1 MGRERHRHGIIAALA
16 VLDTLYTPAVATQA
30 PSTVLARATAA
41 LERGRG
47 AEAAQLLAPVLRSG
61 TLSRQDELSVRTAL
75 AEAWL
80 LQDDLVHAAAALG
93 RTPDTLREKISDGQ
107 LSTLW
112 RLHGRLTF
120 KKGEQSRA
128 IAMHSRALKQAELA
142 HDSRAIGLAHY
153 ELALAYKQVGDSG
166 IVREHLTEAASAL
179 HAAGDRRHLAQVH
192 SLSAV
197 LLAQSGRTDE
207 ASAALRQGER
217 LAMAISADDVL
228 AGIVHNQAN
237 VALMRHRHD
246 EALALA
252 ERSVS
257 LHQSLGSGHGLA
269 VALATLGQIHVQ
281 VGDLERAEQILNR
294 ALEVRSPV
302 KFGETTG
309 AVFDT
314 LAQIHLMRGSYE
326 RAGEYLRLAG
336 DAYGAYG
343 SHTMRWY
350 EWSLKVLGV
359 KLAIRRG
366 AFDEALAMAD
376 ALANAPGVPPSDAI
390 QADLAASEALVA
402 AGRLEEAEKR
412 LQACEDKLD
421 PRGTP
426 GTWGEFLR
434 IRGLIHEQT
443 SRPSAAYHDF
453 AQSAN
458 VFDLLGERYQAA
470 LSHLSMGRIS
480 AEAGSMGAAERYL
493 NLAEGVF
500 KTLGAQRD
508 LDEAAAARDVLS
520 RGASADGT
528 AAAADADEAI
538 VRRLVDAA
546 IFPELLARETATALM
561 ETLEAESVVVFVVPA
576 SGELRVLAATG
587 ADTDTGLAIA
597 RAASQGIREHRGNP
611 ILLES
616 LGRDQNGPRF
626 CAVVAGKRIGD
637 GDLRRV
643 RMFSAVARQGFE
655 LCGARERPVHVAEQS
670 GERSLE
676 PLLPGFVCASA
687 AMNRLA
693 DQIQRMQG
701 HNLTVL
707 ITGESGTGKDLVAR
721 AIHSGSVRSTA
732 MFLPYNC
739 TTTTRELADSQL
751 FGHRRGS
758 FTGAVADQQ
767 GLIRS
772 AAGGTLFLD
781 EIGDLPLDIQPK
793 LLRFLEQ
800 GEIMPVGETRPIA
813 VDVRVLAA
821 TNADLEQRVSEGK
834 FREDLFYRLSV
845 IRLYV
850 PPLRDRREEIPH
862 LSTFFLRDACERL
875 GKPDVHLSS
884 ATLDLFARYWWPG
897 NVRQLR
903 NEIQRAVALSPPGGV
918 IEPDHL
924 SPDLAAPDPR
934 KAVSGLSGGLAAGP
948 SADPGFLIRPGN
960 LANVVERIERDLITA
975 TLGSTSGNI
984 SETARVLGLTR
995 RGLYLKM
1002 RRLGLEASMADTQ

>member
-1 MGRERHRHGIIAALA
+1 
-16 VLDTLYTPAVATQA
+16 VVTQA
-30 PSTVLARATAA
+30 IHSAIARANAA
-41 LERGRG
+41 LEKGRG
-47 AEAAQLLAPVLRSG
+47 AEAAQGLQPILRMGS
-61 TLSRQDELSVRTAL
+61 LSREDELTVRAAL

-80 LQDDLVHAAAALG
+80 LQDDLSQAATALG
-93 RTPDTLREKISDGQ
+93 RPPDTLRDKIADGP

-112 RLHGRLTF
+112 RLHGRITF
-120 KKGEQSRA
+120 ARGEQSRA
-128 IAMHSRALKQAELA
+128 IALHARALKHANLA
-142 HDSRAIGLAHY
+142 HESRAIGLAHY
-153 ELALAYKQVGDSG
+153 ELALGYKQVGDSG

-179 HAAGDRRHLAQVH
+179 HAAGDRRHLALVH

-217 LAMAISADDVL
+217 LAMAIQANDVL

-252 ERSVS
+252 ERSVA

-269 VALATLGQIHVQ
+269 VALATLGQIYVQ
-281 VGDLERAEQILNR
+281 LGDLERAEQILTR
-294 ALEVRSPV
+294 TLEVRSTV
-302 KFGETTG
+302 QFHETTG

-326 RAGEYLRLAG
+326 RAEEYLRLASE
-336 DAYGAYG
+336 AYGAYG

-350 EWSLKVLGV
+350 EWSLKVLAV

-366 AFDEALAMAD
+366 DYDEALDMAN
-376 ALANAPGVPPSDAI
+376 ALAATAGVPPSEAI
-390 QADLAASEALVA
+390 QADLAASEALLA
-402 AGRLEEAEKR
+402 AGRIEDAELR
-412 LQACEDKLD
+412 LQGCEDRLD
-421 PRGTP
+421 PRSAP
-426 GTWGEFLR
+426 GNWGEFLR
-434 IRGLIHEQT
+434 IRGLIHEQ
-443 SRPSAAYHDF
+443 SNRHSAAYHDL

-458 VFDLLGERYQAA
+458 VFELLGERYQAA
-470 LSHLSMGRIS
+470 LSQLSLGRLAVKGGTNS
-480 AEAGSMGAAERYL
+480 TADRYL
-493 NLAEGVF
+493 SLAEGVF

-508 LDEAAAARDVLS
+508 LDEAAAARQMMIDAPPPVIV
-520 RGASADGT
+520 AS
-528 AAAADADEAI
+528 ADADEAI

-546 IFPELLARETATALM
+546 IFPELLARETATAL
-561 ETLEAESVVVFVVPA
+561 LESM
-576 SGELRVLAATG
+576 G
-587 ADTDTGLAIA
+587 ADAAVMFVAPAGGDIRLLASAGCDPAIA
-597 RAASQGIREHRGNP
+597 RALARASAQGTREYGDD
-611 ILLES
+611 LLLTETM
-616 LGRDQNGPRF
+616 GRDHDGPRM
-626 CAVVAGKRIGD
+626 AMIVIPRRPAD
-637 GDLRRV
+637 AALRRF
-643 RMFSAVARQGFE
+643 RMFAAVARQGFE
-655 LCGARERPVHVAEQS
+655 LCGARERPAQIPEQVS
-670 GERSLE
+670 ERSLE
-676 PLLPGFVCASA
+676 PLLPGFICASA

-693 DQIQRMQG
+693 EQIQRLQG

-721 AIHSGSVRSTA
+721 AIHGGSPRSTA

-758 FTGAVADQQ
+758 FTGAITDQQ

-800 GEIMPVGETRPIA
+800 AEIMPVGETRPQA

-834 FREDLFYRLSV
+834 FREDLYYRLSV
-845 IRLYV
+845 IRIHV

-862 LSTFFLRDACERL
+862 LSTFFLRDASERL
-875 GKPDVHLSS
+875 GKPDVHLS
-884 ATLDLFARYWWPG
+884 AGTLDLFSRYWWPG

-903 NEIQRAVALSPPGGV
+903 NEIQRAVAMSHPGGTVEPDQLSADLSAPNPGGV
-918 IEPDHL
+918 QILTAER
-924 SPDLAAPDPR
+924 AMQ
-934 KAVSGLSGGLAAGP
+934 
-948 SADPGFLIRPGN
+948 PGN
-960 LANVVERIERDLITA
+960 LAEAVERVERELIST
-975 TLGSTSGNI
+975 TLGRSGGNI

-1002 RRLGLEASMADTQ
+1002 RRLGLDGVLADT